1 MLPNIK
7 PIIKIAI
14 VSLTLLDTASTAK
27 STKKLPKLEA
37 ITILHLEINVVA
49 NNPPNNPEPKMTS
62 ATPRLAPDE
71 IPRTNGPAKGF
82 LNSVC
87 MSRPEIPKPE
97 PTRMAV
103 IALGNLKSEIMISQV
118 GLSEDPKRLLKTS
131 CIGIEIEPRLMFI
144 IKQVITK
151 LVSPM
156 NWRAY
161 DF

>member
-1 MLPNIK
+1 M
-7 PIIKIAI
+7 
-14 VSLTLLDTASTAK
+14 VSRTLLDIVRTAI
-27 STKKLPKLEA
+27 STKKLPILDA
-37 ITILHLEINVVA
+37 ITILHLLPKTPA
-49 NNPPNNPEPKMTS
+49 KMPPKTPEPKMIT